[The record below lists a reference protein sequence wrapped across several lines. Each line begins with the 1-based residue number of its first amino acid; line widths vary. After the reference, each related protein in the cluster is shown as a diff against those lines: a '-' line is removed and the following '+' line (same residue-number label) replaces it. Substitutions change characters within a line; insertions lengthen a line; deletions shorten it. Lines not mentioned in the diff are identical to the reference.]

1 MLIDLEKYLKK
12 ERQNLDVEHPE
23 NNIIWEG
30 IRSDLQSR
38 KSIGMK
44 PGNKN
49 LFRRFRNAAAILL
62 LILSVGYVVYDLGT
76 NYITNRKM
84 TLAKIDKSLGERENE
99 YRALINLKK
108 EEVRSYSNIDNEI
121 VRDLFEE
128 MQRIDK
134 MYDQAMK
141 DLNEIGYNE
150 KIINTIFDTYEKK
163 IQILELIILETNNI
177 NNHENEEA
185 IFL

>member
-12 ERQNLDVEHPE
+12 ERQDLDVEHPDDS
-23 NNIIWEG
+23 IIWEG

-38 KSIGMK
+38 KSTGLES
-44 PGNKN
+44 GNKN

-62 LILSVGYVVYDLGT
+62 LLLSVGYVVYDLGS

-99 YRALINLKK
+99 YRAMVNLKR
-108 EEVRSYSNIDNEI
+108 EEVRSSGHINDKTIK
-121 VRDLFEE
+121 DLFKE

-134 MYDQAMK
+134 MYDQAME

-163 IQILELIILETNNI
+163 IQVLELIILETNNI
-177 NNHENEEA
+177 NNHEKEKA

>member
-12 ERQNLDVEHPE
+12 ERQNLDVEHPDDS
-23 NNIIWEG
+23 IIWEG

-38 KSIGMK
+38 KSTGLE

-49 LFRRFRNAAAILL
+49 LFRRFRNVAAILL
-62 LILSVGYVVYDLGT
+62 LFLSVGYVVYDLGS

-84 TLAKIDKSLGERENE
+84 TLAKIDKLLGERENE
-99 YRALINLKK
+99 YKAMVNLKR
-108 EEVRSYSNIDNEI
+108 EEVRSYRNIDNKI
-121 VRDLFEE
+121 VEDLFEE

-163 IQILELIILETNNI
+163 IQILELIILETNKI
-177 NNHENEEA
+177 NNYETF
-185 IFL
+185 I

>member
-12 ERQNLDVEHPE
+12 ERQNLDVEHPDDS
-23 NNIIWEG
+23 IIWEG

-38 KSIGMK
+38 KSTGLE

-62 LILSVGYVVYDLGT
+62 LFLSVGYVVYDLGS

-84 TLAKIDKSLGERENE
+84 TLAKIDQSLGEREND
-99 YRALINLKK
+99 YRTLINLKK
-108 EEVRSYSNIDNEI
+108 EEVKSYSRTKSRIIEELFDEMQKIDN
-121 VRDLFEE
+121 
-128 MQRIDK
+128 

-163 IQILELIILETNNI
+163 IQILERIILETNNI
-177 NNHENEEA
+177 KNYENEEA

>member
-12 ERQNLDVEHPE
+12 ERQNLDVEHPDDS
-23 NNIIWEG
+23 IIWEG

-38 KSIGMK
+38 KSTGLE

-49 LFRRFRNAAAILL
+49 LFRRFRNVAAILL
-62 LILSVGYVVYDLGT
+62 LFLSVGYVVYDLGS

-84 TLAKIDKSLGERENE
+84 TLAKIDKLLGERENE
-99 YRALINLKK
+99 YKAMVNLKR
-108 EEVRSYSNIDNEI
+108 EEVRSYSNIDNKI
-121 VRDLFEE
+121 VEDLFEE

-163 IQILELIILETNNI
+163 IQILELIILETNKI
-177 NNHENEEA
+177 NNYENEEA

>member
-1 MLIDLEKYLKK
+1 
-12 ERQNLDVEHPE
+12 
-23 NNIIWEG
+23 
-30 IRSDLQSR
+30 
-38 KSIGMK
+38 
-44 PGNKN
+44 
-49 LFRRFRNAAAILL
+49 
-62 LILSVGYVVYDLGT
+62 
-76 NYITNRKM
+76 M
-84 TLAKIDKSLGERENE
+84 TLAKIDKTLGERENE

-108 EEVRSYSNIDNEI
+108 EEIRSYSRNDSKIIE
-121 VRDLFEE
+121 DLFEE
-128 MQRIDK
+128 MQRIDN
-134 MYDQAMK
+134 MYDQAME

>member
-12 ERQNLDVEHPE
+12 ERQNLDVEHPDDG
-23 NNIIWEG
+23 IIWEG

-38 KSIGMK
+38 KSTGLG

-62 LILSVGYVVYDLGT
+62 LILSVGYVVYDLGS
-76 NYITNRKM
+76 NYITNRRM
-84 TLAKIDKSLGERENE
+84 TLAKIDKTLGERENE

-108 EEVRSYSNIDNEI
+108 EEVRPYSNINNEI
-121 VRDLFEE
+121 VEDLFGE
-128 MQRIDK
+128 MQRIDN
-134 MYDQAMK
+134 MYEQAMK

>member
-1 MLIDLEKYLKK
+1 MLTDLEKYLKK
-12 ERQNLDVEHPE
+12 ERQNLDVEHPDD
-23 NNIIWEG
+23 NIIWEG

-38 KSIGMK
+38 KSTGLK

-62 LILSVGYVVYDLGT
+62 LILSVGYVAYDLGS
-76 NYITNRKM
+76 NYLSNRKM
-84 TLAKIDKSLGERENE
+84 TLAKIDKMLGERENE
-99 YRALINLKK
+99 YRTLINLKK
-108 EEVRSYSNIDNEI
+108 EEVRSYSNINNKI
-121 VRDLFEE
+121 VEDLFEE
-128 MQRIDK
+128 MQKIDG

>member
-1 MLIDLEKYLKK
+1 MLINLEKYLKK
-12 ERQNLDVEHPE
+12 ERQNLDVEHPDDS
-23 NNIIWEG
+23 IIWEG

-38 KSIGMK
+38 KSTGLET
-44 PGNKN
+44 GNKN
-49 LFRRFRNAAAILL
+49 FFRRFRNVAAIVL
-62 LILSVGYVVYDLGT
+62 LILSVGYVVYDLGS
-76 NYITNRKM
+76 NYITNQKM
-84 TLAKIDKSLGERENE
+84 TLAKIDESLGERENE

-108 EEVRSYSNIDNEI
+108 EEVRSYSRSGSKIIE
-121 VRDLFEE
+121 DLFEE
-128 MQRIDK
+128 MQRIDN
-134 MYDQAMK
+134 MYDQAME

-177 NNHENEEA
+177 KNHENEEE

>member
-12 ERQNLDVEHPE
+12 ERQNLDVEHPDDS
-23 NNIIWEG
+23 IIWEG
-30 IRSDLQSR
+30 IRSDLQAR
-38 KSIGMK
+38 KSTGIE
-44 PGNKN
+44 PGRKN
-49 LFRRFRNAAAILL
+49 FFRRFRNAAAILL
-62 LILSVGYVVYDLGT
+62 LFLSVGYVAYDLGT
-76 NYITNRKM
+76 NYLSNRKT
-84 TLAKIDKSLGERENE
+84 TLAKIDKMLGERENE

-108 EEVRSYSNIDNEI
+108 KEVKSYSSSDNKIIE
-121 VRDLFEE
+121 DLFEE
-128 MQRIDK
+128 LQRIDN
-134 MYDQAMK
+134 MYDQAME